1 MADVFIS
8 YSRRDKA
15 FVEVLHD
22 ALVASKYQAWIDWQ
36 DIAATAEW
44 WKEIEAGIE
53 KAHTFIFVISPDSV
67 TSKYCL
73 DEVDYARERNKRI
86 IPVLRRNA
94 ELPKSFSHIQ
104 WLPFRETDPF
114 EPAFEQLVAAI
125 NTDLEHNKTHTR
137 LENRAIEWAQ
147 KNRDG
152 SLLLRGSEL
161 EAAEQWLIQA
171 GAAQKEPK
179 PTDLQVEYVSASA
192 AGRRLANNRQRAA
205 IGVLAMLLLLAIGA
219 GGVAFVQY
227 RTAQAAL
234 TEKDDALTREENA
247 RELAEQRLQEAE
259 AARELAQQA
268 EAGEA
273 AQRQVAEE
281 KQQEA
286 EDALTQAKAAQKAE
300 TQQRQRAEAARQRAE
315 AGEAEAERQK
325 DFAQTETLRAEEATE
340 RAEAEAFNAD
350 IQAESLRIKNLMA
363 SNLNF
368 KALLAGLKLGQQI
381 QRAENRGL
389 TSRSITL
396 ADRLRQV
403 AKTDTLARLPPQHK
417 LRPEVR
423 LQAAAAL
430 REIYNY
436 PGYLH
441 RNTFK
446 AHTDWVRSVAFA
458 LDSETLASASDDG
471 TVKLWNI
478 SGELLQTLSGHIADV
493 NSVAFAPDSETL
505 ASASDDGTV
514 KLWNISGELLQTLTG
529 HTDPVNDV
537 SYAPNGEMLASA
549 SDDGTVKLWNTDG
562 LLLQTL
568 VWHPHPDD
576 PDDVNIIRRHS
587 HFNSVSFSPNNQFLA
602 SADDSGRV
610 MLWNIDGRLLQTLE
624 DDETWEWG
632 SEVVI
637 NSVSFAPNGETL
649 ASAGNDG
656 KVKIWGGNYQLLQAL
671 RVGSYR
677 PLEPQI
683 DDVNSVSF
691 APTDQTLASAS
702 NDGTIK
708 IWSENRQLLQTIDG
722 HIGPVSAVSFAPND
736 QSLASAGA
744 DGTVKLWDRS
754 GRSPQALYRYELF
767 PLSSTG
773 RSLHFFRSVSF
784 APDGQ
789 VLASG
794 SLDGTVHLWG
804 RDGQLLQTFE
814 GHEDGVYSVSF
825 APDGQVLASASADGT
840 VKLWNRSGQLLKIFE
855 GHEDGVYSV
864 SFAPPDGQIIAS
876 GSYDGTVK
884 LWSRSGQLL
893 QTLDG
898 HKAGAYAVSF
908 PLDGQT
914 VASGSYDGTVK
925 LWSRSGQLLQTLD
938 GHKDS
943 VTSVSFSPDGQTIAS
958 ASRDGTVI
966 LWNFDLDDLMA
977 KSCTWLRD
985 YMTNPTTPAEHK
997 ELCENEI
1004 PELRSTPLGWLA
1016 PIQRAFASLTGPFQT
1031 TPASRR

>member
-1 MADVFIS
+1 
-8 YSRRDKA
+8 
-15 FVEVLHD
+15 
-22 ALVASKYQAWIDWQ
+22 
-36 DIAATAEW
+36 
-44 WKEIEAGIE
+44 
-53 KAHTFIFVISPDSV
+53 
-67 TSKYCL
+67 
-73 DEVDYARERNKRI
+73 
-86 IPVLRRNA
+86 
-94 ELPKSFSHIQ
+94 
-104 WLPFRETDPF
+104 
-114 EPAFEQLVAAI
+114 
-125 NTDLEHNKTHTR
+125 
-137 LENRAIEWAQ
+137 
-147 KNRDG
+147 
-152 SLLLRGSEL
+152 
-161 EAAEQWLIQA
+161 QA

-381 QRAENRGL
+381 QRAENRVL
-389 TSRSITL
+389 TSRSIAL

-458 LDSETLASASDDG
+458 L
-471 TVKLWNI
+471 
-478 SGELLQTLSGHIADV
+478 
-493 NSVAFAPDSETL
+493 DSETL

-864 SFAPPDGQIIAS
+864 SFAPDGQ
-876 GSYDGTVK
+876 V
-884 LWSRSGQLL
+884 L
-893 QTLDG
+893 
-898 HKAGAYAVSF
+898 
-908 PLDGQT
+908 
-914 VASGSYDGTVK
+914 
-925 LWSRSGQLLQTLD
+925 
-938 GHKDS
+938 
-943 VTSVSFSPDGQTIAS
+943 AS
-958 ASRDGTVI
+958 AS
-966 LWNFDLDDLMA
+966 A
-977 KSCTWLRD
+977 
-985 YMTNPTTPAEHK
+985 
-997 ELCENEI
+997 
-1004 PELRSTPLGWLA
+1004 
-1016 PIQRAFASLTGPFQT
+1016 
-1031 TPASRR
+1031 